1 MALSLVNL
9 ASLTR
14 EHDLFLA
21 RQERVLQDTLEDAG
35 DHVRSFVIDHPG
47 FEPRTG
53 ALQKATTTRVVRM
66 SNGRVLRITNAKDY
80 AAAIDG
86 GARAHAITPNSGKFL
101 RFIGRNGKTVFARRV
116 NHPGNKPYRFLYRA
130 TMSASR
136 VWRAEATRR
145 LTALARSF

>member
-1 MALSLVNL
+1 VLQLTNLESL
-9 ASLTR
+9 AR
-14 EHDLFLA
+14 EHDHFLA
-21 RQERVLQDTLEDAG
+21 RQERILHDTLEEAG
-35 DHVRSFVIDHPG
+35 DHAKNFVIDHPG

-53 ALQKATTTRVVRM
+53 DLQKATKARVVRM
-66 SNGRVLRITNAKDY
+66 SNGRVLRITNASPY
-80 AAAIDG
+80 AGAIDG
-86 GARAHAITPNSGKFL
+86 GARAHVITPKSGKFL

-136 VWRAEATRR
+136 VWRADAIRR